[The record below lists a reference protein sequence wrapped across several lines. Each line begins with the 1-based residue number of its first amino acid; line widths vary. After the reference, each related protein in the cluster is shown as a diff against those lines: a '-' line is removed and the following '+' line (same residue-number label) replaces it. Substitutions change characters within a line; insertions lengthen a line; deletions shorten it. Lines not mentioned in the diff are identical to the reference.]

1 MTSTEFKV
9 KTDEFEGPLEL
20 LLGLIEKRKLFINDI
35 SLSQIANDYVEY
47 IKQFE
52 NFPVGEAANF
62 IVIAT
67 TLVLAKSKSLLPN
80 LELTVEE
87 EASIEDLEERLRQYK
102 EIKELSGNIRKRFGM
117 NIIFLPQTRMKNPI
131 FSPHEDISNESLLK
145 AISNVVAGLPIKQK
159 KENPKAVVKKILSL
173 EEVINNLTLRI
184 KKNLKMSFKDFTN
197 EADQKDRKITTIVG
211 FLAMLELVKNGL
223 IFVSQE
229 YNFDDINMESQEVA
243 IPKYS

>member
-1 MTSTEFKV
+1 MTPNEFKV
-9 KTDEFEGPLEL
+9 KTDDFEGPLEL

-35 SLSQIANDYVEY
+35 SLAQIANDYIEY

-62 IVIAT
+62 IVIAS

-80 LELTVEE
+80 LELTIEE

-117 NIIFLPQTRMKNPI
+117 NIIFLPQTKMKNSV
-131 FSPHEDISNESLLK
+131 FSPHEDINGDSLFK
-145 AISNVVAGLPIKQK
+145 AISDIVAGLPIKEIK
-159 KENPKAVVKKILSL
+159 KNPKAVIKKILSL
-173 EEVINNLTLRI
+173 EEVIDSLTLRI
-184 KKNLKMSFKDFTN
+184 KKNIKMSFKDFTN
-197 EADQKDRKITTIVG
+197 EVDEKEKKITTIVG

-223 IFVSQE
+223 IYVSQE
-229 YNFDDINMESQEVA
+229 GNFDDINMESQEIA
-243 IPKYS
+243 LPKYS